1 MFVTSQHKTDCLYM
15 LSFSSSLKITT
26 LKFKYGSTRK
36 RIEGDSQESN
46 LLGKDC
52 KEVHYFMCLCH
63 IYLNLAIN
71 LTVKYSGTIHGTCA
85 KFAKRTDSTY
95 VHTR

>member
-15 LSFSSSLKITT
+15 FSFSSSLKITT

-46 LLGKDC
+46 LLG
-52 KEVHYFMCLCH
+52 
-63 IYLNLAIN
+63 
-71 LTVKYSGTIHGTCA
+71 
-85 KFAKRTDSTY
+85 
-95 VHTR
+95 